1 MSEGPAR
8 RRRMI
13 EGSQTSLHVHLVWG
27 MHGRRPLL
35 VSHLDQKLF
44 RFMHLK
50 LTQIGCR
57 PRAIGAPTTTFTSL
71 SRPVRRS
78 PSLVWSRTST
88 VPHPSSRIV
97 GSRFGWQ
104 AGCGAFTV
112 ATDELLAVDRDVVHQ
127 RAHHTS
133 GTAQPDL
140 ECPSARG
147 CAICVCRR
155 ASPGG
160 LLPHVATL
168 FSRFSVGRVTGRLTL
183 RTMSR
188 SGALRGGSPVTSGGP
203 QGRSAP
209 NSF

>member
-71 SRPVRRS
+71 SRSVRRS
-78 PSLVWSRTST
+78 PSLVWSQTSK
-88 VPHPSSRIV
+88 VPHPSSRIANWV
-97 GSRFGWQ
+97 LAAGS
-104 AGCGAFTV
+104 AGR
-112 ATDELLAVDRDVVHQ
+112 LAAARL
-127 RAHHTS
+127 RWRPTN
-133 GTAQPDL
+133 
-140 ECPSARG
+140 CWPSAATSCTSVRTTRPVPRSRIWN
-147 CAICVCRR
+147 AR
-155 ASPGG
+155 ALG
-160 LLPHVATL
+160 VAPSASAGEPPQEG
-168 FSRFSVGRVTGRLTL
+168 FCLT
-183 RTMSR
+183 
-188 SGALRGGSPVTSGGP
+188 
-203 QGRSAP
+203 
-209 NSF
+209 